1 VGDGH
6 LDQLLAAVDGV
17 GGHGVDLDC
26 LTSSTGKC
34 CKAAEE

>member
-1 VGDGH
+1 
-6 LDQLLAAVDGV
+6 VDGV

-34 CKAAEE
+34 CKAAEG

>member
-1 VGDGH
+1 
-6 LDQLLAAVDGV
+6 VDGV
-17 GGHGVDLDC
+17 EGHGVDLDC

>member
-1 VGDGH
+1 
-6 LDQLLAAVDGV
+6 VDRV